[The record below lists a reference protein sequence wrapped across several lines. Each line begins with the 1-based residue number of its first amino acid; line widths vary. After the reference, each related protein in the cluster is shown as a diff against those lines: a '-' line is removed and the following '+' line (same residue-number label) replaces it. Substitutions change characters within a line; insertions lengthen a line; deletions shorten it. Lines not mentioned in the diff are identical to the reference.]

1 VRNDDEGVAGD
12 AKDAVDDLLQ
22 RLVDRTAEANEK
34 HDKIVSLTDQRDDY
48 KAMFEEAT
56 AQIERLKKMAF
67 EEIVREITEEK
78 LNQ

>member
-78 LNQ
+78 LNH